1 MKLSLS
7 VLRRFVALPASA
19 DEVRDLLDDV
29 GVEVKRAD
37 GDLFTVELLANR
49 GDHHCYEGVA
59 REVSL
64 RTGAPVRTPTVAS
77 LAVGA
82 GPAVAVET
90 PGALVYTLT
99 RLTRAGAEAPL
110 SADDAAPLVAAGLDG
125 IGAAVDATNLVNLEL
140 GQPTHAFDADA
151 VRGVVRVRESAPGER
166 AWPLFRP
173 GPVELPAGTLVIA
186 DDEKVLAIAGV
197 IGCEESK
204 TTAATTALLLESAC
218 FDPVK
223 VRLASR
229 ALGIHTDSTARFER
243 GSDPAR
249 ALVGAGRVV
258 HLLEGAGWARVGP
271 TTQAGAWQDPQRVLR
286 VDVAAARRFL
296 GVDLRFDDMVAR
308 LARAG
313 FAELGT
319 PADRAAEAL
328 VLRVPS
334 WRLWDVEHAADL
346 YEELAKSI
354 GYNAIPTTLPA
365 VDMGALPAPADV
377 ARDAVDAVL
386 LAAGFHEVFTDGFH
400 ARALDEALGLP
411 AGHVLLQ
418 HVETRNALDRAYSLL
433 KTNGFAQAIE
443 AVAANLRFKAEA
455 VRLFEW
461 TRSFHPVAGA
471 DPLVPRGP
479 AAPPCTERR
488 FCWGVVVGDERPRG
502 WGPPPR
508 PADVFFVKGLLE
520 EIGVSLRLPLA
531 VGPLPP
537 DAPLAAVLH
546 PTRAAGLFLDGVLVG
561 SFGEAHPR
569 VLRAFKIKKERPVYF
584 ELDAALL
591 DAAPRPGRF
600 RDPAST
606 QAMERALAFTLPWG
620 FGAQVVAGT
629 LRAAGAGWLDAADPV
644 DTYDHTD
651 ATGAPVRTVTYRLR
665 VEQPP
670 AGFTAETLNER
681 VRALV
686 DAVAAAHGAAGVH
699 LR

>member
-1 MKLSLS
+1 VKISLS
-7 VLRRFVALPASA
+7 VLRRFVALPPAA

-37 GDLFTVELLANR
+37 GELFTVELLANR
-49 GDHHCYEGVA
+49 GDHHCYDGVA

-64 RTGAPVRTPTVAS
+64 RTGAPLRTPPVVA
-77 LAVGA
+77 LEVGP
-82 GPAVAVET
+82 GPAAVVET

-99 RLTRAGAEAPL
+99 LLTRSGAEAPL
-110 SADDAAPLVAAGLDG
+110 SAEDAAPLVASGIDG
-125 IGAAVDATNLVNLEL
+125 IGAAVDATNLANLEL
-140 GQPTHAFDADA
+140 GQPTHAFDADT
-151 VRGVVRVRESAPGER
+151 VRGVVRVRESVAGER

-186 DDEKVLAIAGV
+186 DDEKVLAVAGV

-204 TTAATTALLLESAC
+204 TTAATTRLLLESAC

-243 GSDPAR
+243 GADPAR

-258 HLLEGAGWARVGP
+258 RLLEGCGWRRGGP
-271 TTQAGAWQDPQRVLR
+271 TTVAGAWQDPARVLR
-286 VDVAAARRFL
+286 VDVASARRFL
-296 GVDLRFDDMVAR
+296 GVDLRFDDMAAR
-308 LARAG
+308 LGRAG
-313 FAELGT
+313 FVEQGT

-328 VLRVPS
+328 VLRVPT
-334 WRLWDVEHAADL
+334 WRLWDVEHAADV

-365 VDMGALPAPADV
+365 VDMGALPSAADV
-377 ARDAVDAVL
+377 AKDAVDAVF

-411 AGHVLLQ
+411 AGHPLLA

-443 AVAANLRFKAEA
+443 AVAANLRFKVAE

-461 TRSFHPVAGA
+461 TRSFHPVPGA
-471 DPLVPRGP
+471 DPLLPRGP
-479 AAPPCTERR
+479 TEPPCTERR

-508 PADVFFVKGLLE
+508 PADVFFVKGLIE

-531 VGPLPP
+531 VGPLPA

-546 PTRAAGLFLDGVLVG
+546 PTRAAGVFLDGVLVG
-561 SFGEAHPR
+561 TFGEAHPR
-569 VLRAFKIKKERPVYF
+569 VLRAFKVKKERPVYV
-584 ELDAALL
+584 ELDASLL
-591 DAAPRPGRF
+591 DAAARPPRF
-600 RDPAST
+600 RDPAAT

-620 FGAQVVAGT
+620 FGAQEVAGT
-629 LRAAGAGWLDAADPV
+629 LRSAGAGWLDAADPV

-651 ATGAPVRTVTYRLR
+651 AAGAPVRTVTYRLR

-670 AGFTAETLNER
+670 AGFTADTLNEK

-686 DAVAAAHGAAGVH
+686 DAVAAAHGAAGVR